1 MADVLII
8 SSKDNGWFRR
18 FREAIDHHDDEI
30 VLEGPKQVS
39 DAIGRGWRPIAVA
52 VSADTL
58 FSADAPRL
66 EFSQALI
73 RRLSETV
80 TSQEVLG
87 LFERPRH
94 RMEDL
99 FADPSRPI
107 VVLDRVQDSGNVGSI
122 IRLCA
127 AFQAAGIAL
136 TPGSADPL
144 GPKVIRASA
153 GTVLHVPVWTAE
165 PSEIRSALDE
175 RGYKLFAAMQST
187 RVRTDL
193 PSERFA
199 IALGNEGHGLA
210 EPLTRGAQPISIPM
224 SDDVESLNVASAAAI
239 LLAQSY
245 QTRQA

>member
-1 MADVLII
+1 MPDTLII

-39 DAIGRGWRPIAVA
+39 DAINSGWRPIAIA
-52 VSADTL
+52 VSAETL
-58 FSADAPRL
+58 FLADAPRL
-66 EFSQALI
+66 EFSQTLI

-87 LFERPRH
+87 LFERR
-94 RMEDL
+94 RYRLEDL
-99 FADPSRPI
+99 FDDPVRPI
-107 VVLDRVQDSGNVGSI
+107 VVLDRVQDPGNVGSI

-127 AFQAAGIAL
+127 AFKAAGVAL

-144 GPKVIRASA
+144 GPKTIRASA
-153 GTVLHVPVWTAE
+153 GAVLHVPVCIAE
-165 PSEIRSALDE
+165 SSEIRSALDE
-175 RGYKLFAAMQST
+175 HGYKLFAASRST
-187 RVRTDL
+187 ASPTGL
-193 PSERFA
+193 PAKRFA
-199 IALGNEGHGLA
+199 VAFGNEGRGLA
-210 EPLTRGAQPISIPM
+210 EPLTRGAEPISIPM
-224 SDDVESLNVASAAAI
+224 SDEVESLNVASAAAI